1 MHERHTERR
10 YGAAT
15 TGPINSSSN
24 PNDVTIPTFVP
35 FAEAV
40 RFSFDGTEKLSWTST
55 ADYGG
60 SSFPVVLTRWYSA
73 NSNCTGNITVDAA
86 VNGIVHRDLVLVD
99 GGKELD
105 FVDPD
110 PGFVIAGAVKDN
122 KQKSSRHARL
132 CAALILSL
140 SGMAVSLANFS
151 VTPYDGSAAEFEMKN
166 RGSGTSQTTEEE
178 I

>member
-1 MHERHTERR
+1 
-10 YGAAT
+10 
-15 TGPINSSSN
+15 
-24 PNDVTIPTFVP
+24 V
-35 FAEAV
+35 
-40 RFSFDGTEKLSWTST
+40 
-55 ADYGG
+55 
-60 SSFPVVLTRWYSA
+60 

-99 GGKELD
+99 GGKEVD

-110 PGFVIAGAVKDN
+110 PGFLIAGSMKN
-122 KQKSSRHARL
+122 NNQKSSRHARL

-140 SGMAVSLANFS
+140 SRMPVSLANFS
-151 VTPYDGSAAEFEMKN
+151 VTLYDGSAVEFDMKN